1 MGLRRVDL
9 HALLLPQEAPL
20 SHYQSREKVEWLLEV
35 SGLDGIS
42 EWLCER
48 GIDTKVEM
56 YKIVSDKERYIRCV
70 VYAEMAEEDAIMLR
84 LAFDV

>member
-20 SHYQSREKVEWLLEV
+20 SHYQRREKVEWLLEV
-35 SGLDGIS
+35 LELDGIS
-42 EWLCER
+42 EWLSER

-56 YKIVSDKERYIRCV
+56 FKIVINKERYIRCV
-70 VYAEMAEEDAIMLR
+70 VYADMAEEDAIMLR
-84 LAFDV
+84 LAFNL